1 MRRRE
6 VCSQWALRSFTVP
19 QYMVAPIGREL
30 AHQGSRG
37 LIPEMLQV
45 FRAEEQKGKEG
56 TLWAR
61 KIDWT
66 HKYTSL
72 VHISKKSSEKLNSGD
87 CVNRRVRELLSASG
101 GVQVCTKVAVDRQSK
116 TVVADRYVDG
126 RDPHPLRNGT
136 GQNAAT

>member
-1 MRRRE
+1 MTEVTERMPLACYNRVMMRRRE

-66 HKYTSL
+66 HKDTSL
-72 VHISKKSSEKLNSGD
+72 VHISKKKAVRSSTL
-87 CVNRRVRELLSASG
+87 VIV
-101 GVQVCTKVAVDRQSK
+101 
-116 TVVADRYVDG
+116 
-126 RDPHPLRNGT
+126 
-136 GQNAAT
+136 